1 MVGTVMGITLL
12 SLYTMKAY
20 GLPVTIGDQIIVA
33 LQSLIYSV
41 SAAGVPSAYLVLLG
55 DVLTSHGVSAE
66 YATHII
72 ALIIT
77 VDTLFL
83 DRMRT
88 ILNTQSDSMST
99 VMGLHMYYKKHPN
112 LNKLEDG

>member
-1 MVGTVMGITLL
+1 MGITLL

-77 VDTLFL
+77 VDTLIL

-88 ILNTQSDSMST
+88 ILNTQSDSLST
-99 VMGLHMYYKKHPN
+99 TMGLHMYYKKHPN
-112 LNKLEDG
+112 PNEQEDG